1 MRRYARRDHSNCGDR
16 SNFECDSFLVAAP
29 FGAPRSR
36 QARYVGRTKTLFQ
49 VCLAAAVAN
58 LTLVAATSNPW
69 LGSGL
74 EVLGWSLVI
83 LAATLSLSRPHLD
96 VAIAALVN
104 SEQTHLDQLTHPW
117 IGWIGGGVPRSLS
130 RR

>member
-1 MRRYARRDHSNCGDR
+1 
-16 SNFECDSFLVAAP
+16 
-29 FGAPRSR
+29 
-36 QARYVGRTKTLFQ
+36 LFQ

-58 LTLVAATSNPW
+58 LTLIAATCNPW

-83 LAATLSLSRPHLD
+83 PAATLSLSHPHLD
-96 VAIAALVN
+96 
-104 SEQTHLDQLTHPW
+104 
-117 IGWIGGGVPRSLS
+117 GGVPRSLC